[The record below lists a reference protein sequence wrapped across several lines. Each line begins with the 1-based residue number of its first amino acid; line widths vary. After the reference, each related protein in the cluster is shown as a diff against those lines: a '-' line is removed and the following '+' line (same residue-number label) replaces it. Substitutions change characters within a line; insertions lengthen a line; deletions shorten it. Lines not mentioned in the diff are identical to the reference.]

1 MVADAVGAWHQG
13 KGDIMNGYLKKRQ
26 EINQAFL
33 DAGEQMGV
41 QKMWDYIQLTLRDP
55 EVMGKDTFGKKR
67 LQKIYDHLKMLA
79 DKYHICFTDDK
90 EADYY
95 QEELDAQIR
104 KGCDEFHPFY
114 ERYPQLKKLGYEKA
128 RKGWK

>member
-1 MVADAVGAWHQG
+1 MAKNDFLAKQKAMYQG
-13 KGDIMNGYLKKRQ
+13 
-26 EINQAFL
+26 FL
-33 DAGEQMGV
+33 DAGEQMGM
-41 QKMWDYIQLTLRDP
+41 QKMWDYIQLALRDP
-55 EVMGKDTFGKKR
+55 EVMGKDTFGKVR
-67 LQKIYDHLKMLA
+67 LERLYKHLKVLA

-104 KGCDEFHPFY
+104 KGCDTFYPFY
-114 ERYPQLKKLGYEKA
+114 ERYPQLKQIGYDKS